1 MAVLAQRR
9 FGFGVALA
17 LFCVANLTWSAAAAR
32 PTLKGA
38 KVGVDLRQHPTGGK
52 TPVEVSIGLYVT
64 NLVAIDETREN
75 FEVGGY
81 LTGKWQDPRLI
92 LTASPTSG
100 DQTSADRSS
109 DRGNQGKTTRS
120 FRVEDLWTP
129 PIEAANSVSHKTN
142 SYSLEAD
149 ANGTVTYVERFDA
162 VLSNNYELRK
172 FPFDTQVLQ
181 FEFQPFLS
189 AVSDIR
195 FAAQA
200 LPFTG
205 ISPEQHTELAAWR
218 IKDLRYTA
226 EKVTSDRFV
235 PAAREALFQIVIERR
250 SGFYLWKI
258 FLPLMLL
265 TMIPTLVFWI
275 DVKEFDWI
283 LKVPMTMLL
292 SMVAFEFAIARD
304 LPRIGYVTF
313 LDAVFLASF
322 AFCVLCIV
330 EITLV
335 FLMQKAGRRNPA
347 VKLHLAGRWAYPLAY
362 FVVLL
367 FLAICFL

>member
-1 MAVLAQRR
+1 MAVLAHRR
-9 FGFGVALA
+9 LGFGVALA
-17 LFCVANLTWSAAAAR
+17 MFCVAALTSSAAASR
-32 PTLKGA
+32 PAVKGA
-38 KVGVDLRQHPTGGK
+38 TVDVDLRQHPTGGK
-52 TPVEVSIGLYVT
+52 TPVDVSIGLYVT

-92 LTASPTSG
+92 LTTDPTNG
-100 DQTSADRSS
+100 DQTTGDRSS

-162 VLSNNYELRK
+162 VLSNDYELRK

-189 AVSDIR
+189 SVSDIR

-200 LPFTG
+200 LPSTG

-258 FLPLMLL
+258 FLPLLLL
-265 TMIPTLVFWI
+265 TWI

-322 AFCVLCIV
+322 GFCFLCIV

-335 FLMQKAGRRNPA
+335 FLMQKAGRRYPA
-347 VKLHLAGRWAYPLAY
+347 AKLHSAGRWAYPLAY